1 MDKLSLKQ
9 LHQIFG
15 DRLQENVRLSNYTT
29 INIGGE
35 ADALLIV
42 NGTQEL
48 ESWIRKI
55 WDLKI
60 PYLILGSGSNVLIS
74 DRGFRGVVII
84 NHAHNFR
91 VNAHTEPNTLW
102 SESGAIMA
110 TVARQVALRGLSGLE
125 WASAIPGTIG
135 GAVYG
140 NAGAFGRDISCNLLL
155 AEILQQE
162 KGKQIWQKELLEFS
176 YRSSSLKQASQKAV
190 ILSATFQLEHGNPA
204 QIKTRMEEYRQ
215 KRMSTQPIGPSMG
228 SVFRNP
234 SGDKAARLI
243 DSAGFKNLRKGGAEI
258 SPLHANFIINT
269 EGAKAEDVL
278 LLMSMVQHTV
288 EEEFNVHLEPE
299 IQFLGDWDAEA
310 EKIIKEIQIVQVK

>member
-1 MDKLSLKQ
+1 MDEQVLKQ
-9 LHQIFG
+9 LRQTFG
-15 DRLQENVRLSNYTT
+15 DRLQENVRMSNYTT

-42 NGTQEL
+42 NSAQEL
-48 ESWIRKI
+48 ENWIKKI

-74 DRGFRGVVII
+74 DQGFRGVVVI

-91 VNAHTEPNTLW
+91 VNAHVEPNTLW

-110 TVARQVALRGLSGLE
+110 TIARQVALRGLSGLE

-162 KGKQIWQKELLEFS
+162 KGKQIWQKERLEFS
-176 YRSSSLKQASQKAV
+176 YRSSSLKNGNQQV
-190 ILSATFQLEHGNPA
+190 IILSASFKLEHGDPA
-204 QIKTRMEEYRQ
+204 QIKARMEEYRQ
-215 KRMSTQPIGPSMG
+215 KRVSTQPIRPSMG

-243 DSAGFKNLRKGGAEI
+243 DSAGFKNLKKGGAEI
-258 SPLHANFIINT
+258 SSMHANFIINT
-269 EGAKAEDVL
+269 GGAKAEDVL
-278 LLMSMVQHTV
+278 HLMSIVQHTV
-288 EEEFNVHLEPE
+288 EKEFNVHLEPE
-299 IQFLGDWDAEA
+299 IQFLGNWDAES
-310 EKIIKEIQIVQVK
+310 EKIIKEFRTAKV